1 MNNKK
6 CIIFTGVIL
15 YKLKGENRKMSKK
28 IISIILAL
36 VMVITLAACSPKVQ
50 DTPAPAPAA
59 EPEAKAQPEKTYVL
73 KHAHVLSATEPFNK
87 GFMKWAEAVKER
99 TNGGLTIEVFPGS
112 QLGVEEDLLEQ
123 AKQGVN
129 VGHNTDSARLGMY
142 VKEMAVMN
150 GPYFVENLDEVAKLK
165 DSATLQKY
173 IDEVEKY
180 GLKVISYNWVQT
192 LRHFF
197 TNKEIDKPGDL
208 KGLRIRTPGSP
219 IWQESVRALG
229 AEPVAMNFGDM
240 YSGIQQGAVD
250 GAELVYAN
258 IPGGKLFEVL
268 DYANETG
275 HILLIN
281 FQVVSAEWFNSLPE
295 DYQKILMEE
304 CDKAGMETSK
314 EMEANID
321 NIKADLK
328 AKGMTINEDPDIAAF
343 KKAGEKAYEV
353 LKLTEVKQKIWEEI
367 GKK

>member
-1 MNNKK
+1 MNKK
-6 CIIFTGVIL
+6 FLFVV
-15 YKLKGENRKMSKK
+15 M
-28 IISIILAL
+28 AM
-36 VMVITLAACSPKVQ
+36 VMVFTLAACSPKAPAE
-50 DTPAPAPAA
+50 TPAEAPA
-59 EPEAKAQPEKTYVL
+59 ETFVL
-73 KHAHVLSATEPFNK
+73 KHAHVLAATEPFHQ
-87 GFMKWAEAVKER
+87 GFLKWAEAVKER
-99 TNGGLTIEVFPGS
+99 TNGGLTIEVYPGS

-142 VKEMAVMN
+142 VEEVAVMN
-150 GPYFVENLDEVAKLK
+150 GPYFVENLEEVQMLK
-165 DSATLQKY
+165 DSATLQGY
-173 IDEVEKY
+173 IDEVESY

-197 TNKEIDKPGDL
+197 TNVEIDHPDDL

-268 DYANETG
+268 KYANETG

-281 FQVVSAEWFNSLPE
+281 FQVVSADWFNSLPE
-295 DYQKILMEE
+295 EYQTILMEE
-304 CDKAGMETSK
+304 CDKAGMEVS
-314 EMEANID
+314 EQMQANIET
-321 NIKADLK
+321 IKADLVS
-328 AKGMTINEDPDIAAF
+328 KGMIINDDPDVEAF
-343 KKAGEKAYEV
+343 KAAGEKAYEV
-353 LKLTEVKQKIWEEI
+353 LNLTEVKAKIWEEI
-367 GKK
+367 GK

>member
-1 MNNKK
+1 MVKRVFL
-6 CIIFTGVIL
+6 IT
-15 YKLKGENRKMSKK
+15 
-28 IISIILAL
+28 LAL
-36 VMVITLAACSPKVQ
+36 IMVFSLAACSPK
-50 DTPAPAPAA
+50 TENA
-59 EPEAKAQPEKTYVL
+59 ENEVEEKYVL
-73 KHAHVLSATEPFNK
+73 KHAHVLSASEPFHQ
-87 GFMKWAEAVKER
+87 GFLKWAEAVKER
-99 TNGGLTIEVFPGS
+99 TNGGLIIEVFPGS

-142 VKEMAVMN
+142 VKELAVMN
-150 GPYFVENLDEVAKLK
+150 GPYFVETLEEVEKLK
-165 DSATLQKY
+165 ESETLQKY

-197 TNKEIDKPGDL
+197 TNVEIDKPEDL
-208 KGLRIRTPGSP
+208 RGLRIRTPGPP
-219 IWQESVRALG
+219 IWQESIRALG

-258 IPGGKLFEVL
+258 IPGGKLYEVL

-281 FQVVSAEWFNSLPE
+281 FQVVSADWFNSLPE
-295 DYQKILMEE
+295 EYQQILIEE
-304 CDKAGMETSK
+304 CDKAGMEVSK
-314 EMEANID
+314 EMEANIEA
-321 NIKADLK
+321 IKEDLK
-328 AKGMTINEDPDIAAF
+328 AKGMIINEDPDVDAFRIA
-343 KKAGEKAYEV
+343 GQKAYEV
-353 LKLTEVKQKIWEEI
+353 LDLTEVKDKIWEEI

>member
-1 MNNKK
+1 M
-6 CIIFTGVIL
+6 
-15 YKLKGENRKMSKK
+15 KMSRKFLLLF
-28 IISIILAL
+28 IALA
-36 VMVITLAACSPKVQ
+36 MVITLAACATKSGNGGEGE
-50 DTPAPAPAA
+50 A
-59 EPEAKAQPEKTYVL
+59 EAEAEKTYVL
-73 KHAHVLSATEPFNK
+73 KHAHVLSASEPFHA
-87 GFMKWAEAVKER
+87 GFLKWAEAVKER

-129 VGHNTDSARLGMY
+129 IGHNTDSARLGMY
-142 VKEMAVMN
+142 VEEIAVMN
-150 GPYFVENLDEVAKLK
+150 GPYFVETLEEVEKLK
-165 DSATLQKY
+165 DSPTLKAY
-173 IDEVEKY
+173 IDEVEKF

-197 TNKEIDKPGDL
+197 TNVEIDHPNDL

-258 IPGGKLFEVL
+258 IPGGKLYEVL
-268 DYANETG
+268 KIANETG

-281 FQVVSAEWFNSLPE
+281 FQVVSADWFNSLPE
-295 DYQKILMEE
+295 EYQKILVEE
-304 CDKAGMETSK
+304 CDKAGMEVSR
-314 EMEANID
+314 EMEKNIE
-321 NIKADLK
+321 NIKADLI
-328 AKGMTINEDPDIAAF
+328 AKGMTINEDPDVDAF
-343 KKAGEKAYEV
+343 RAAGEKAYEV
-353 LKLTEVKQKIWEEI
+353 LNLTEVKQKIWQEI

>member
-1 MNNKK
+1 MGKK
-6 CIIFTGVIL
+6 VLCVLLVLVFCISFT
-15 YKLKGENRKMSKK
+15 
-28 IISIILAL
+28 
-36 VMVITLAACSPKVQ
+36 ACTQ
-50 DTPAPAPAA
+50 QTQTPAPAPAA
-59 EPEAKAQPEKTYVL
+59 PAPAAPAAPAQTYVL
-73 KHAHVLSATEPFNK
+73 KHAHVLAATEPFHE
-87 GFMKWAEAVKER
+87 GFLKWAEAVKSR
-99 TNGGLTIEVFPGS
+99 TNGGLTIEVFPGA

-150 GPYFVENLDEVAKLK
+150 GPYFVDNLDEVAELK
-165 DSATLQKY
+165 NSPTLQAY
-173 IDEVEKY
+173 IDQVEKF
-180 GLKVISYNWVQT
+180 GLKVLSYNWVQT
-192 LRHFF
+192 HRHFF
-197 TNKEIDKPGDL
+197 TNKVINTPADL

-258 IPGGKLFEVL
+258 IPGGKLYEVL
-268 DYANETG
+268 KHCSQTG

-281 FQVVSAEWFNSLPE
+281 FQVCSADWFNKLPA

-314 EMEANID
+314 QMEANKD
-321 NIKADLK
+321 KIKEDLK
-328 AKGMTINEDPDIAAF
+328 AQGMTINETPDIAAF
-343 KKAGEKAYEV
+343 KAAGEKAYEV
-353 LKLTEVKQKIWEEI
+353 LDLTEVKAKIWSEI